1 MSEATIDFTFDDDA
15 SLATTFAHVVAS
27 NLRAGI
33 AARGHALIGLSGGTT
48 PKRFFQ
54 ELSTQSLDWK
64 KVTVTLCDDRWVPP
78 SSDRSNEKLLRATL
92 LKNEASV
99 ATFQPLYVET
109 AAPEQGLAEVEAA
122 IGKLPMPFDV
132 IVLGMGDDGHT
143 ASLFPDGDHLQE
155 ALRTDCT
162 ARVLPMRAPDAPE
175 SRVTLTLP
183 ALLATRAL
191 YLHIQG
197 AQKKSV
203 FDAAMAQTDAKQFV
217 PIRTVLD
224 SSPVTPGIFWCP

>member
-1 MSEATIDFTFDDDA
+1 MSEATIDFTFDDA
-15 SLATTFAHVVAS
+15 ATLATTFAHVVAA

-33 AARGHALIGLSGGTT
+33 AARGHASIGLSGGTT
-48 PKRFFQ
+48 PKLFFQ

-64 KVTVTLCDDRWVPP
+64 NVIVTLCDDRWVPP
-78 SSDRSNEKLLRATL
+78 SSDRSNEKLLRETL
-92 LKNEASV
+92 LKNEA
-99 ATFQPLYVET
+99 ATARFQPLYVDT
-109 AAPEQGLAEVEAA
+109 AEPEQGLAQVEAA
-122 IGKLPMPFDV
+122 IATLPMPFDV
-132 IVLGMGDDGHT
+132 IVLGMGSDGHT
-143 ASLFPDGDHLQE
+143 ASLFPDGDHLNE

-162 ARVLPMRAPDAPE
+162 ARVLPLRAPDAPE

-197 AQKKSV
+197 ADKKSV
-203 FDAAMAQTDAKQFV
+203 FDAAMAQTDAKRFV